1 MNEVDRLAARLPI
14 FGRVR
19 LYLEQRAAAGDEQA
33 EDLLA
38 EVDTLLIEHAHE
50 EAITEGIITRVGN
63 AWIV

>member
-1 MNEVDRLAARLPI
+1 MGIFSFPTLPLPC
-14 FGRVR
+14 FCDTT
-19 LYLEQRAAAGDEQA
+19 EQRAAAGDEQA